1 MEENSTKPEINRNKG
16 NKNLFVILLIIALIL
31 MAGLGVWLMF
41 TQSDLKELQA
51 EKEQQRQMFIAELDS
66 LMSEH
71 NQVKEEYGELADTLQ
86 LKDSVIR
93 ANAKEIKNLLNYKW
107 EYYKINKKFKKLQE
121 VAQTYVHQMDSLYRE
136 NKALKEENVQIKRKY
151 QEQVDITQELVDVQ
165 KRLSEKVEEAE
176 ILQTYNLKAE
186 GLQMRWGGSK
196 QKETDRAKR
205 VDKIRICF
213 TLGENSIV
221 PEGDKELYIRI
232 ARPDKLILTPS
243 RGDDYSFMYQG
254 EKLQYS
260 IMKEVYYDG
269 TAQDFC
275 LYWSKKSDKEEM
287 SEGTYYVEV
296 FEGDHVIGAT
306 KLTLR

>member
-1 MEENSTKPEINRNKG
+1 MEERNTKLETNKKNN
-16 NKNLFVILLIIALIL
+16 NKLFPILLIIAAVI
-31 MAGLGVWLMF
+31 AVGLAVWLIF
-41 TQSDLKELQA
+41 TKSDLNDLQA
-51 EKEQQRQMFIAELDS
+51 EKEKQRQMFIAELDS

-71 NQVKEEYGELADTLQ
+71 NEIKEEYGELADTLHV
-86 LKDSVIR
+86 KDSVIR

-107 EYYKINKKFKKLQE
+107 EYYKINKKFKKLQL

-151 QEQVDITQELVDVQ
+151 QKQVDITEELVDVQ
-165 KRLSEKVEEAE
+165 KRLSEKVEQAE

-186 GLQMRWGGSK
+186 GIQLRWGGSK
-196 QKETDRAKR
+196 QKETDRARR

-213 TLGENSIV
+213 TLGENNIV

-243 RGDDYSFMYQG
+243 RGDDYSFMYQD

-260 IMKEVYYDG
+260 IRKDIYYDG
-269 TAQDFC
+269 TSQDHC
-275 LYWSKKSDKEEM
+275 LYWSKKSEKEEM
-287 SEGTYYVEV
+287 KEGTYYVEV
-296 FEGDHVIGAT
+296 FEGNNVIGAT
-306 KLTLR
+306 KFHLR